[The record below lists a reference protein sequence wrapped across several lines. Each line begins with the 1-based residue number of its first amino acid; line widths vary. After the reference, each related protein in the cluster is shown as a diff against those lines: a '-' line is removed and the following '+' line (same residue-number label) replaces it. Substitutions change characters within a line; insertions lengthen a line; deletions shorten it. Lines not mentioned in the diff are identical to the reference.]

1 MGEYADEATRRMLD
15 QQRWGGGYS
24 LPEKV
29 YRWEGEGP
37 TPYIN
42 CKTVSLSLT
51 ELFTAEEGEIVRTPT
66 NNVCPFCQKGGLHW
80 SVVAG
85 KNRLRE
91 EGGWLHHCAPVE
103 GVTLSL

>member
-1 MGEYADEATRRMLD
+1 MGEYADEAIERMLD
-15 QQRWGGGYS
+15 KRQMPWDGY
-24 LPEKV
+24 PPREKV
-29 YRWEGEGP
+29 YRWEGGP
-37 TPYIN
+37 PPPSVN
-42 CKTVSLSLT
+42 CRTVMKPVMP
-51 ELFTAEEGEIVRTPT
+51 EEGEIVRTPT
-66 NNVCPFCQKGGLHW
+66 NNVCPFCHKGGLHW